1 MENMGKVLEN
11 IFKHI
16 IRDDLQM
23 IITVAIVVVVLF
35 LMWLIMR
42 APRLWYWKTKDK
54 VNALKSI
61 ENRLDHIEG
70 KGEIYR
76 IDNSKPIPCK
86 EIDDIQDI
94 AIKIKD
100 ENIDLLKPK
109 LNENEKFVG
118 KSGKIYTRKELEAK
132 IKK

>member
-1 MENMGKVLEN
+1 
-11 IFKHI
+11 
-16 IRDDLQM
+16 M